1 MPVRSVVSALQS
13 VINRQYAFYEPA
25 VEARKKAGVFVPE
38 LL

>member
-25 VEARKKAGVFVPE
+25 VAARKKAGVCVTE
-38 LL
+38 LV